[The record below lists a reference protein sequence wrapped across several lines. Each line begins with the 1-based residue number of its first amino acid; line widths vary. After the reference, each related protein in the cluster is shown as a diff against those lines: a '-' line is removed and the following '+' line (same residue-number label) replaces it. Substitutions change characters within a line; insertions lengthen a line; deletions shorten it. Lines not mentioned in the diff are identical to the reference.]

1 MKIDLRRIV
10 PFICAGALWFA
21 AASCAENRDEAGNI
35 ADSTPTS
42 GTTVSQG
49 EKPDSTDNQDGGAS
63 GDSNVEVPNPSD
75 FDKNDI
81 KVFLENTSIP
91 FGTESFLIKYEYVGE
106 DEKNTCFG
114 VEFELEKLVGGNW
127 EKVAFSDN
135 AAFIEIGLILGS
147 DSRTHQSEVNLRNNF
162 YKEPL
167 TRGDYRVIKNVG
179 GFTYTLDFS
188 IV

>member
-10 PFICAGALWFA
+10 PFICAGALWLA
-21 AASCAENRDEAGNI
+21 AASCAENRGEAGNE
-35 ADSTPTS
+35 ADSTTTS
-42 GTTVSQG
+42 DTIVSQG
-49 EKPDSTDNQDGGAS
+49 EKPDSTDNQDS
-63 GDSNVEVPNPSD
+63 GDTAVEVPNPSE

-114 VEFELEKLVGGNW
+114 VEFELENLVDGNW
-127 EKVAFSDN
+127 EKVVFSDN

-147 DSRTHQSEVNLRNNF
+147 DSRTHRSEVNLRNNF